1 MAVSLKGPWD
11 ESAIADFLESSV
23 MPLRLAVVGK
33 DGFPRVVSVWYCYHQ
48 GEILCASHS
57 GSQLI
62 GLLRNNPRVGFEVA
76 PNEPPYH
83 GVRGQGTV
91 ELTPEGAGATLEH
104 LIERYLGAADS
115 SLAAWLLSRKED
127 ELLISLRPDRLFSWD
142 YRERMGSPAN

>member
-1 MAVSLKGPWD
+1 MTPVLNGPWD
-11 ESAIADFLESSV
+11 EQAVAEFLASAV
-23 MPLRLAVVGK
+23 VPLRLAAVGK
-33 DGFPRVVSVWYCYHQ
+33 DGFPRVVSVWYCFHE

-104 LIERYLGAADS
+104 LIDRYLGNTDS
-115 SLAAWLLSRKED
+115 GLAQWLLSRKED
-127 ELLISLRPDRLFSWD
+127 ELLIRLRPDRVFSWD
-142 YRERMGSPAN
+142 YRERMSSSGD

>member
-11 ESAIADFLESSV
+11 ESEVADFLASSV
-23 MPLRLAVVGK
+23 VPMRLAAVGK
-33 DGFPRVVSVWYCYHQ
+33 DGFPRVVSVWYCYHA
-48 GEILCASHS
+48 GEILCASHR

-83 GVRGQGTV
+83 GVRGQGTIS
-91 ELTPEGAGATLEH
+91 LTPEGAGATLEH
-104 LIERYLGAADS
+104 LIDRYLGTADS
-115 SLAAWLLSRKED
+115 SLASWLLSRKDE

-142 YRERMGSPAN
+142 YRDRMDAQEG